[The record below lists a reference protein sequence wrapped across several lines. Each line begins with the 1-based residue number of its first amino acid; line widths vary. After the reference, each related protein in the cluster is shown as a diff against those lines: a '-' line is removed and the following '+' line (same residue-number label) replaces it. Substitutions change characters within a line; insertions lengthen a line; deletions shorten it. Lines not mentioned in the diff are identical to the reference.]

1 MKHILD
7 GAQREVLDQLS
18 WSNVLLGFDFDGTLA
33 PIVDDPARAQMK
45 LSTRRLLGQLA
56 QLYPCVVISGRSVRD
71 VESRLEGIALRS
83 VIGNHG
89 LEPWRSSVSLRR
101 QVALWRRR
109 LAPLLAELAGVELED
124 KTYSLAIHYR
134 RSRAKKAAL
143 ASISAALAGIG
154 DVRRIAGKQVVNV
167 LPLGAPHKGMA
178 LERERDRL
186 RCDTA
191 FFIGDDETDEDV
203 FGLGRPGRLLTVRVG
218 RSRATQASYCL
229 GKQSEIDALLQ
240 RLIELRR
247 DAAAGQRR
255 RAR

>member
-7 GAQREVLDQLS
+7 SAQREVLDQLS

-33 PIVDDPARAQMK
+33 PIVTDPARAQMK
-45 LSTRRLLGQLA
+45 LATRRLFAQLA
-56 QLYPCVVISGRSVRD
+56 KLYPCVVISGRSVRD
-71 VESRLEGIALRS
+71 VESRLVGVALRG

-89 LEPWRSSVSLRR
+89 LEPWRASEDLRK
-101 QVALWRRR
+101 QVALWKRRM
-109 LAPLLAELAGVELED
+109 APLLAELGGVELED

-134 RSRAKKAAL
+134 RSRTKKAAL
-143 ASISAALAGIG
+143 ARIGEALDGIG
-154 DVRRIAGKQVVNV
+154 DVRRIPGKQVVNV
-167 LPLGAPHKGMA
+167 LPLGAPHKGIA
-178 LERERDRL
+178 LERERERL

-203 FGLGRPGRLLTVRVG
+203 FALDRPGHLLTVRVG
-218 RSRATQASYCL
+218 RKRDTQASYCL
-229 GKQSEIDALLQ
+229 RSQAEIDALLQ

-247 DAAAGQRR
+247 DAAAAPRR